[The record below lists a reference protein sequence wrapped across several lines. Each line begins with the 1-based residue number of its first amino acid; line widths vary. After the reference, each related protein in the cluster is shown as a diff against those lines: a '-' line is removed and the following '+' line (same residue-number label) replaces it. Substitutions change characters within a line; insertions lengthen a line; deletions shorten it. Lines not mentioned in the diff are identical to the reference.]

1 MTSHEVTYQG
11 PSSFAVRAAT
21 LLADADGVELTSATP
36 PEHASGSDATV
47 LLTLLVE
54 GTAEAVAVAADSVR
68 VAMPPEATVTVDEPV
83 DGP

>member
-1 MTSHEVTYQG
+1 VTSHQVTYQG

-36 PEHASGSDATV
+36 PEHPNGSDATV
-47 LLTLLVE
+47 LLALLVE
-54 GTAEAVAVAADSVR
+54 GTTGAVAVAVNSVR